1 VASPGT
7 GHAALWRRAR
17 GAEGVEGARFQRHVV
32 GPLCAVLQRNGA
44 QLARR
49 HVGMAAQ
56 VGQRAIQ
63 VSVAGLAGGIEGAAH
78 AQVQV
83 AAARQLQAAI
93 GRTRPVPPT
102 ASSKPCE
109 RTLMLLS

>member
-1 VASPGT
+1 MPPCGVARVARKASKARVSSGTWSVPG
-7 GHAALWRRAR
+7 
-17 GAEGVEGARFQRHVV
+17 
-32 GPLCAVLQRNGA
+32 AVLQRNGA

-93 GRTRPVPPT
+93 GRTRPVRLRPA
-102 ASSKPCE
+102 ASLASAH
-109 RTLMLLS
+109 